1 MVEIEIGVLSGQ
13 CLDRRIPDRRTL
25 QREISHWQQAR
36 NAAGAKIRWMFGVEQ
51 ARAKLG
57 RSYPQTSGPRRRRPP
72 EPVASPVFGY

>member
-25 QREISHWQQAR
+25 EREVRHWERAR
-36 NAAGAKIRWMFGVEQ
+36 NGAAAKIRWMFGIEQ

-57 RSYPQTSGPRRRRPP
+57 RSYPHNTG
-72 EPVASPVFGY
+72 VTADAAA